1 MSGIWIFLTRIQ
13 ICEKNKLEKLIHY
26 DEWLSALLEKPVYH
40 VSGNVLDINQGDIP
54 GGNCFID
61 AKASVED
68 LSSVKHLE
76 ELGFRLIDT
85 NVQLIRNSA
94 SISIQNSGSRFAKE
108 NDSTAV
114 REVAGSAFNQSRF
127 HLDQKIPRKIADLV
141 KSEWAGNF
149 FLKKRGEWMVVY
161 EINGMVVGFL
171 QLLKKN
177 DSTIVID
184 LIAVA
189 PSHQGIGI
197 GKSMISFA
205 IQNCLEGNPTV
216 IVGTQI
222 ANTNSLRTYN
232 NLGFRTSSA
241 QYVFHLHK

>member
-1 MSGIWIFLTRIQ
+1 ML
-13 ICEKNKLEKLIHY
+13 HY
-26 DEWLSALLEKPVYH
+26 DEWLSGLLEKPVYH
-40 VSGNVLDINQGDIP
+40 VSGNVLDINQEDIP
-54 GGNCFID
+54 DENCFID

-68 LSSVKHLE
+68 LSAVKHLE
-76 ELGFRLIDT
+76 DLGFRLIDT
-85 NVQLIRNSA
+85 NVQLVRKSEPIN
-94 SISIQNSGSRFAKE
+94 IQDSSSRFAHDTDA
-108 NDSTAV
+108 NSV
-114 REVAGSAFNQSRF
+114 REVAGSSFTQSRF
-127 HLDQKIPRKIADLV
+127 HLDQKIPREIADLV

-149 FLKKRGEWMVVY
+149 FLNKRGEWMVVS
-161 EINGMVVGFL
+161 EINGIVVGFL

-189 PSHQGIGI
+189 PGHQGIGI

-205 IQNCLEGNPTV
+205 IQNCLEGYPTV

-222 ANTNSLRTYN
+222 ANTNSLKTYN

-241 QYVFHLHK
+241 QYVFHLHKSKI